1 MAAVSTWLATLG
13 GSGWVTNEPAPGV
26 APYASV
32 FTWATLPAASAVPKW
47 AVFVSDVGIGG
58 SFWYSDGARWRPQG
72 GRVTLKSLITPISN
86 NGAPKIVM
94 DSCALPAG
102 LLGDG
107 DVLRVS
113 YQKQRLGGTAD
124 TDATDI
130 MLGTVAATLGTSTGL
145 VTSSLATTTIQID
158 VRGELRKDSATSLR
172 PLSQT
177 GTGAYGFGA
186 SIAAGVAITVPNMN
200 TQQTFLQITSD
211 LTTAGGEVAWL
222 TEFTV
227 EMVAG
232 S

>member
-47 AVFVSDVGIGG
+47 AVYVSNVGVGG
-58 SFWYSDGARWRPQG
+58 SFWYSDGTRWRPYG
-72 GRVTLKSLITPISN
+72 GSVTLKNLITPISN

-94 DSCALPAG
+94 DSVALPAG

-107 DVLRVS
+107 DLLRIT

-145 VTSSLATTTIQID
+145 ITSALATTTIEIN
-158 VRGELRKDSATSLR
+158 VRAELRKDSATALR
-172 PLSQT
+172 PLSLI
-177 GTGAYGFGA
+177 GSVGFGA
-186 SIAAGVAITVPNMN
+186 ATAAGTAATVPNMN

-222 TEFTV
+222 TGFNV